1 MRRRD
6 FIRLI
11 GGSAALPMPLS
22 AQVLIRPLIAMLL
35 PISAAAATR
44 NVAAFRS
51 ALRDLGYV
59 DGRNM
64 TIELRYG
71 DGAPERMALLAR
83 ELVALSPDVILAGA
97 LSGAAAVH
105 DATQI
110 IPIVTITPE
119 NPIASKFA
127 QSIAKPGGNITGLW
141 SLGDDALVGKRL
153 DFLKL
158 AAPNVSRVG
167 VLLNSDDPTD
177 SVLISRLP
185 AAAGALGLA
194 IQSIEVRNASKLDAV
209 ADEVTRTGVNA
220 LLVGQGPTLNS
231 ARASVTAMVM
241 RLKLPAVYGW
251 REFAEVGGLMSY
263 GPNLPDLYRQA
274 ARLVGRIL
282 KGEKAGDLP
291 FELPTR
297 YELIVNLKTAKA
309 MGLTLPNAFVLLA
322 DEVIE

>member
-97 LSGAAAVH
+97 LSGAAAVR

-110 IPIVTITPE
+110 MPIVTITPE